1 MKEKTLIIF
10 MGSARGGKHA
20 MLTQEKYFIDHLDA
34 DLALCLGDIDEIDDF
49 LINKAKY
56 NWNFKDFENWRE
68 YFEEHFSKNIFE
80 NLSFGKDS
88 YLMGGIDS
96 YNGSGAI
103 IFAIRDILL
112 RNHIDVIESYSQ
124 VILTRSDYIY
134 VNYHQDLDKDNIWA
148 IEGEDYFGITDRHY
162 VFPGKDSR
170 KILGICNYLDKKN
183 IYKDWS
189 KPLTPEVVLM
199 FYFKDIGIF
208 EKIKRFKRTQMSVKK
223 SSDSTTTREGFKLF
237 LFNDLYAKKIGEFEN
252 AMKQLNF
259 FDNPTNLNL
268 RLKINFYLFQLLKM
282 INTLTFKILKKRFFT
297 Q

>member
-34 DLALCLGDIDEIDDF
+34 DLALCLGDVDEIDDF
-49 LINKAKY
+49 LIEKAKY

-68 YFEEHFSKNIFE
+68 YFEEHFSEKVIE
-80 NLSFGKDS
+80 NLSHGKDS

-112 RNHIDVIESYSQ
+112 RNHIDIIESYSQ

-134 VNYHQDLDKDNIWA
+134 VNYHQKLDKKNIWA
-148 IEGEDYFGITDRHY
+148 VEGEDYFGITDRHY
-162 VFPGKDSR
+162 VFPGLEAR

-183 IYKDWS
+183 VYKDWTQ
-189 KPLTPEVVLM
+189 PLTPEVVLM
-199 FYFKDIGIF
+199 SYFKDIGIF

-223 SSDSTTTREGFKLF
+223 SSDSTTTRVGFKLF
-237 LFNDLYAKKIGEFEN
+237 LFVDLYAKKIGEFEN
-252 AMKQLNF
+252 AVKQLRF
-259 FDNPTNLNL
+259 FENPTNLNL
-268 RLKINFYLFQLLKM
+268 RLKINYYLFQSVKL
-282 INTLTFKILKKRFFT
+282 INKFTFKIIKKRIFT